1 MSIDY
6 AHHRGLTIS
15 PSMKQQQHMDSGSK
29 QQAPPPHGHLLYPYH
44 PNLYQPIG
52 QYHKDIKVRLMRD
65 ESPAFSTY
73 NNSSSVPIFLQGKS
87 EMSLPAPPP
96 LLSDVKSG
104 GVIVKHD
111 TSGPL
116 KSQQMSSSLQV
127 IPTSSL
133 GNNTSSSSSS
143 NNNNKSSSHSP
154 NQYKS
159 AAHPPMSQA
168 QLLFEYRNPTIG
180 SGPPNIVSIHAAPRD
195 ASPHSSHPHQ
205 QQQHQY
211 QHQQQM
217 IHGDRFN
224 KMQSYQPVQQRQSPA
239 ANVVAGGYQRQAPSP
254 KQLLSSDSG
263 YGSSVSQSGKP
274 KVSSPAPAHIYG
286 KPESGTIGSSNV
298 GSAGIMTGIPVCR
311 AGGTY
316 QAAQSM
322 HIVSKPSI
330 TGSSSSAISIENQQ
344 RSGQY
349 SSQRIYGTPA
359 PSGPPPAHSRV
370 FEAPTTWPYA
380 GPAPPS
386 TAPPHSSLLHSASP
400 VSITVNPSMIR
411 SSSGP
416 AALQIPGSHVTT
428 GHSISISTSS
438 VVMPPHIVVPDVQ
451 TQPLDLGTSDRSR
464 DSMHSNNS
472 SESKSPPAMAML
484 KRKSNTPIHYQQSP
498 VAVNEMKKKR
508 IEQLPQPHGSY
519 QQAQHP
525 AINHQYSG
533 GPQHPHYS
541 VYQSL
546 PGSVAIHPIPE
557 GYLVQHG
564 AGGRKEMPKH
574 PISVVVSLANAN
586 DNSQSALKQPLP
598 HPHSISVL
606 PEGNSAGRDVLVTK
620 GPPQPMAM
628 QSNAIV
634 NHSVTIIKA
643 EEQQHVPSSQS
654 TSITPIVGNSKQ
666 TATMTINTSPTTTT
680 TTTTSTPIKL
690 PIAEPAPPTT
700 VSPVAKAVS
709 HGGPRNLKKAWL
721 QRHTGEDTEDKTIS
735 AVGAPVQAAPEMVK
749 TNGLNR
755 VNGLSGEVIVSA
767 TATVQSSPVK
777 SISAVGSMA
786 VNSVVKSAIADG
798 GNNGSKLSVQHPK
811 KGSGQPQQMN
821 NSLAKPKRQ
830 IYTDSEDEDVSSSD
844 QVRDQIQMDV

>member
-1 MSIDY
+1 
-6 AHHRGLTIS
+6 
-15 PSMKQQQHMDSGSK
+15 MKQQQHMDNK
-29 QQAPPPHGHLLYPYH
+29 QQAPPPPHGHLLYPYH
-44 PNLYQPIG
+44 PNLYQPTIG

-73 NNSSSVPIFLQGKS
+73 NNSPSVPIYLQGKS
-87 EMSLPAPPP
+87 EMPLPAPPP

-111 TSGPL
+111 TTSGPL

-133 GNNTSSSSSS
+133 GNNTTSSSS
-143 NNNNKSSSHSP
+143 NNINNKSSSHSP

-159 AAHPPMSQA
+159 GAHPPMSQA

-180 SGPPNIVSIHAAPRD
+180 SGPPNIVSIHATQRD
-195 ASPHSSHPHQ
+195 PSPHSSHPHQ
-205 QQQHQY
+205 QHQQQQQQQ
-211 QHQQQM
+211 QHQQQQM
-217 IHGDRFN
+217 VYGDRFN
-224 KMQSYQPVQQRQSPA
+224 KMQSYPPVPQRQSPA
-239 ANVVAGGYQRQAPSP
+239 GNVVAGGYQRQAPSP

-311 AGGTY
+311 AGGIY
-316 QAAQSM
+316 QAAQPL

-330 TGSSSSAISIENQQ
+330 TGSSSSSAISIESQQ
-344 RSGQY
+344 RGGQY
-349 SSQRIYGTPA
+349 PSQRIYGSPV

-370 FEAPTTWPYA
+370 FESPTTWPYA
-380 GPAPPS
+380 GPTPP
-386 TAPPHSSLLHSASP
+386 PPHSSLLHSGSP
-400 VSITVNPSMIR
+400 VSISGVTVNPAMMK
-411 SSSGP
+411 SSSGA

-438 VVMPPHIVVPDVQ
+438 VVIPPHIVVPDVQ

-472 SESKSPPAMAML
+472 SESKSPPAMSML

-508 IEQLPQPHGSY
+508 VEQLPQPHGLY

-525 AINHQYSG
+525 SMNQQYSS
-533 GPQHPHYS
+533 GPQHPHHS
-541 VYQSL
+541 VYQNL

-557 GYLVQHG
+557 GYFVRHG
-564 AGGRKEMPKH
+564 GGGVGGGASGRKEMPTH

-586 DNSQSALKQPLP
+586 DNSQGALKQPLP
-598 HPHSISVL
+598 HPHSITVL
-606 PEGNSAGRDVLVTK
+606 SEGNSVGRDVLVK
-620 GPPQPMAM
+620 GPAPPMPM

-634 NHSVTIIKA
+634 SHSVTIIKA
-643 EEQQHVPSSQS
+643 EEQKLVPSSQS
-654 TSITPIVGNSKQ
+654 TSITPIVGNSKP
-666 TATMTINTSPTTTT
+666 TATHTPPTATTTT
-680 TTTTSTPIKL
+680 TTPIKL
-690 PIAEPAPPTT
+690 AIAEPAPTT
-700 VSPVAKAVS
+700 AVSPVSKPMN

-721 QRHTGEDTEDKTIS
+721 QRHTGEDTEDKTNVI
-735 AVGAPVQAAPEMVK
+735 VQAAPEVVN

-755 VNGLSGEVIVSA
+755 MNGLSGEVT
-767 TATVQSSPVK
+767 TATVQSSPIK

-786 VNSVVKSAIADG
+786 VNSVVKSALVDSA
-798 GNNGSKLSVQHPK
+798 NNGSKLPAQHPK
-811 KGSGQPQQMN
+811 KGLGQQQQQQQMN
-821 NSLAKPKRQ
+821 NSVAKPKRQ
-830 IYTDSEDEDVSSSD
+830 IYTDSEEEDGSSSD
-844 QVRDQIQMDV
+844 QVREIN